1 MDQYEFSVCKI
12 RSSYTILQS
21 IRQTP
26 FGIRS
31 AGVCFMVSLSHTL
44 TEIDRTI
51 HNDKV
56 TKEFCAEIP
65 H

>member
-1 MDQYEFSVCKI
+1 MDQYEFNIYKTI
-12 RSSYTILQS
+12 SSCTILQS

-44 TEIDRTI
+44 KEIDRTI
-51 HNDKV
+51 HTDKV
-56 TKEFCAEIP
+56 TQEFCAEIP
-65 H
+65 R